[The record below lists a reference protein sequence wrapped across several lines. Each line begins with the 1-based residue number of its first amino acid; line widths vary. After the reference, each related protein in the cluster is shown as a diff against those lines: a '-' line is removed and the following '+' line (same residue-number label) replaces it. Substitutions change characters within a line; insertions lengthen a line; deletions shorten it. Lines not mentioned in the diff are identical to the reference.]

1 MTDGWMDLI
10 LTDLFT
16 WWMDGWMTDGWDFLD
31 GRMGFDDG
39 RTGRIWRTDFIWR
52 DFWRDGFDGFYL
64 FLILFYF
71 TLFDD
76 DDFTDF
82 ILTWR
87 RILFPDGR
95 TDGWGRMDDGI
106 LDLILFFALT
116 LFTFTLYSLLFTF
129 TLYFTLNFNFTLILL
144 YFILLLIF

>member
-39 RTGRIWRTDFIWR
+39 RTGRIWRTDFILR

-71 TLFDD
+71 TLFDFTY
-76 DDFTDF
+76 FTDF
-82 ILTWR
+82 ILTCR
-87 RILFPDGR
+87 LLFYFL
-95 TDGWGRMDDGI
+95 TDGWIFILMDDGI
-106 LDLILFFALT
+106 LDLILFFAFI
-116 LFTFTLYSLLFTF
+116 LFTLLFTLYSLFYSL
-129 TLYFTLNFNFTLILL
+129 LLLLNFNFTLILL